1 MADSAVSVTM
11 FSFEQVLVLSLDLKL
26 LMLTGS
32 SRARMAWR
40 SCDDLPALASSYGL

>member
-26 LMLTGS
+26 LMLTCL
-32 SRARMAWR
+32 SRARTE
-40 SCDDLPALASSYGL
+40 SYGVVFL